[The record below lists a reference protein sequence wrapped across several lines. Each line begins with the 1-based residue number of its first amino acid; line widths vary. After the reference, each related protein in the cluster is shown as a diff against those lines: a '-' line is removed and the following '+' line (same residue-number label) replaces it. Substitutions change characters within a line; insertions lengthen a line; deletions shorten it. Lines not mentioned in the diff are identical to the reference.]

1 MSKIGDVLKD
11 SAAAGTARRLTVV
24 SQAAYKDWLR
34 NDATAAEKKYCAT
47 PGFYGSAG
55 QVQPVY
61 VNDEVDHYVAV
72 LGDVSSP
79 HAYSVL
85 PARLPPGT
93 YEVTASSKDINPD
106 HMVLGWA
113 LGAYQFGTFLN
124 MVKDQPALV
133 VPAQANKA
141 EMTRM
146 ADVIYRTRDIINLPT
161 NMLGV
166 GALTHR
172 VKTLAKTFNAAV
184 KVTDV
189 RDDKDF
195 PLLWH
200 VGKAGAEHPR
210 MVEMTWG
217 NGNPDNLNLTVI
229 GKGVVY
235 DTGGL
240 ALKPR
245 DSMLTMKKDMGG
257 AAHAMALAELV
268 MASNLPVNLRLIV
281 PVVENAINE
290 RALRNGDIILSR
302 HDAKSIEITNTD
314 AEGRLIL
321 ADALTLAG
329 EVDVKPDLIVDFAT
343 LTAAARTV
351 GEPGT
356 PVVIVNDKAI
366 ARRMEDIGQEIDDRV
381 QSVTLDERN
390 AYKIGSPVADMANSG
405 ASLPS
410 HIFAAHFLNAF
421 SPKGVTRIHID
432 HGAWDGARGM
442 AKDEGLRTAYAY
454 VKRRAMGLG

>member
-1 MSKIGDVLKD
+1 MSVKTLKE
-11 SAAAGTARRLTVV
+11 AGTQARKLTVV
-24 SQAAYKDWLR
+24 SSDAYAAWLK
-34 NDATAAEKKYCAT
+34 NEASAVQKKYCAT
-47 PGFYGSAG
+47 PGFNGRAG
-55 QVQPVY
+55 QVQAVY
-61 VNDEVDHYVAV
+61 VNDEVDHYIAV
-72 LGDVSSP
+72 IGDAASP
-79 HAYSVL
+79 HGYSAL
-85 PARLPPGT
+85 PGKLPPGDYQMT
-93 YEVTASSKDINPD
+93 SASRDINHD
-106 HMVLGWA
+106 YMALGWA
-113 LGAYQFGTFLN
+113 MGTYQFGTFLDK
-124 MVKDQPALV
+124 VKDQPSLV
-133 VPAQANKA
+133 MSPKVDKA
-141 EMTRM
+141 EVTRL

-161 NMLGV
+161 NYLGV
-166 GALTHR
+166 SALTHR
-172 VKTLAKTFNAAV
+172 IGTLAQTFNAAV

-189 RDDKDF
+189 RDDKEF
-195 PLLWH
+195 PLVWH
-200 VGKAGAEHPR
+200 VGKAAAEHPR

-217 NGNPDNLNLTVI
+217 DGAPGNMNLTVI

-245 DSMLTMKKDMGG
+245 DGMLTMKKDMGG
-257 AAHAMALAELV
+257 AAHAMALAELI
-268 MASNLPVNLRLIV
+268 MAAKLPVNLRLIV

-290 RALRNGDIILSR
+290 RALRNGDIIMSR
-302 HDAKSIEITNTD
+302 HNKKSIEINNTD

-329 EVDVKPDLIVDFAT
+329 DAEVKPDLIIDFAT

-356 PVVIVNDKAI
+356 AVVIVNDKKV
-366 ARRMEDIGQEIDDRV
+366 AREMEDIGQEIDDRL

-390 AYKIGSPVADMANSG
+390 AYKVGSPVADLANSG

-432 HGAWDGARGM
+432 QGAWGPDG
-442 AKDEGLRTAYAY
+442 AKDEGLRTAYTF
-454 VKRRAMGLG
+454 VKRKALGL

>member
-1 MSKIGDVLKD
+1 MSVESLKD
-11 SAAAGTARRLTVV
+11 GGASVRTRKLVLLSQDAYAAWLAAATPV
-24 SQAAYKDWLR
+24 Q
-34 NDATAAEKKYCAT
+34 KKYCAT
-47 PGFYGSAG
+47 PGFSGKGG

-61 VNDEVDHYVAV
+61 ANDEVDHYVAV
-72 LGDVSSP
+72 IGDATSP
-79 HAYSVL
+79 HGYASL
-85 PARLPPGT
+85 PGRLPPGE
-93 YEVTASSKDINPD
+93 YIVTDSSKDID
-106 HMVLGWA
+106 HDKLALGWA
-113 LGAYQFGTFLN
+113 MGSYQFGTFLN
-124 MVKDQPALV
+124 QVRDYPALV
-133 VPAQANKA
+133 MSAKTNKA
-141 EMTRM
+141 EVTRM

-166 GALTHR
+166 NALTNR
-172 VKTLAKTFNAAV
+172 IGSLARKFNAAV

-189 RDDKDF
+189 KNDREF

-217 NGNPDNLNLTVI
+217 NGAPGNMNLTVI

-268 MASNLPVNLRLIV
+268 MGANLPVNLRLIV

-290 RALRNGDIILSR
+290 RALRNGDIIMSR
-302 HDAKSIEITNTD
+302 GNKKSIEINNTD

-321 ADALTLAG
+321 ADALDLAG
-329 EVDVKPDLIVDFAT
+329 EGKVKPDLIIDFAT

-356 PVVIVNDKAI
+356 PVVIVNDKKV
-366 ARRMEDIGQEIDDRV
+366 AREFEDIGQEIDDRM
-381 QSVTLDERN
+381 QPVTLDPRN
-390 AYKIGSPVADMANSG
+390 AHKVGSPIADLANSG
-405 ASLPS
+405 TSLPS

-421 SPKGVTRIHID
+421 SPKGVTRVHID
-432 HGAWDGARGM
+432 QGAWGPDG
-442 AKDEGLRTAYAY
+442 AKDEGLRTAYTF
-454 VKRRAMGLG
+454 VKRKALGL